1 MYFYGQLDGLNA
13 APWRALVIAGVL
25 FVYCALVRLM
35 LERMHARLFDI
46 SSAAAIILWISFLPY
61 EVFMQAW
68 EKTVVA
74 PIRVDLL
81 LVAVVLNIATGICVA
96 SSMWALFQKLRT
108 MWVSATLIC
117 CLRGKAGIG
126 VMLAPVRCI
135 PFRVVPYALRRDRRH
150 FMEQMDSMQRWH
162 KREK

>member
-1 MYFYGQLDGLNA
+1 MLRELGEAEWTLYYYVFLWPIGWANA

-108 MWVSATLIC
+108 MWC
-117 CLRGKAGIG
+117 
-126 VMLAPVRCI
+126 
-135 PFRVVPYALRRDRRH
+135 RRR
-150 FMEQMDSMQRWH
+150 
-162 KREK
+162 